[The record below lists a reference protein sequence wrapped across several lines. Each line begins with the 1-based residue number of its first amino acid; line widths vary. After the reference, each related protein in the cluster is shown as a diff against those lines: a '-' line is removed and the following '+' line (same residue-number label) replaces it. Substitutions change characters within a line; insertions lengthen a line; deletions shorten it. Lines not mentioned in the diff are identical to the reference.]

1 MIQAWLKGKQ
11 WFPCRREVL
20 ESPAFRHLSP
30 LAKQVLHAIELE
42 HLRHG
47 GKENGNLIVPYN
59 TIRAYC
65 RGASKRKIA
74 QALRELEAFGFVTVQ
89 RGKVSGSK
97 REPNR
102 YLLTHLP
109 GHNGGPPSDDW
120 SEIKTDDEAER
131 VLGQLEQKKSR
142 TARLKA
148 FIACPN
154 DGF

>member
-1 MIQAWLKGKQ
+1 MTQQWLKGKQ

-20 ESPAFRHLSP
+20 ESPAFRYLSP

-59 TIRAYC
+59 TIRTYC

-74 QALRELEAFGFVTVQ
+74 QALRELEALGFVVVH
-89 RGKVSGSK
+89 RGQVNGSK
-97 REPNR
+97 RAPSR

-109 GHNGGPPSDDW
+109 GHNGGPPRDDW
-120 SEIKTDDEAER
+120 SEIKTDDQAER
-131 VLGQLEQKKSR
+131 RLAQLGQKKLR

-148 FIACPN
+148 FIACPD